1 MCLNVCVSVVP
12 AVHPGD
18 GCKFVSWILPVNVFD
33 KRTRFGQRGS
43 KQIDAVASFDRR
55 VVEEQDDADTVVEIK
70 DNWKSMKLHGR
81 KILCALNPMK
91 SIRVER
97 NWGRSAST
105 GFRSSRQSSGAV
117 LTRWPLLPER
127 SSYEYRSLL
136 LKYNACY

>member
-1 MCLNVCVSVVP
+1 MCLDVCVSVVP

-18 GCKFVSWILPVNVFD
+18 GCKFVSWNSSCERV
-33 KRTRFGQRGS
+33 RQTRFGQRGS
-43 KQIDAVASFDRR
+43 KQIDAMASFDRR
-55 VVEEQDDADTVVEIK
+55 VVEEQDDADAVVEIK

-81 KILCALNPMK
+81 KILCASNPMK

-117 LTRWPLLPER
+117 LTRWPLLLER

>member
-1 MCLNVCVSVVP
+1 MVVNSCR
-12 AVHPGD
+12 G
-18 GCKFVSWILPVNVFD
+18 ILPVNVFD

-81 KILCALNPMK
+81 KILCASNPMK

-105 GFRSSRQSSGAV
+105 GFRSSRQSSGVV
-117 LTRWPLLPER
+117 LTRWPVLLER

-136 LKYNACY
+136 LKYNAYY